1 VELAVGLDWLDPATL
16 LSDSAG
22 AALWIA
28 LAVIFAECGLLVGF
42 FLPGDTLLFTVG
54 LFVSQGLIDHPIWW
68 VCLVLTAGAVV
79 GNLVGYEIGR
89 AVGAPIFDRGRGKLL
104 NPKQVQR
111 TSAFFDRYGG
121 PAIILARF
129 VPVVRTFITVTA
141 GVARMDR
148 RVYLFYSTV
157 GAIVWVWGITLLAW
171 SLGGLTFVQEVVQ
184 PHLDLIVL
192 GAVGISIL
200 PMAVHLLSE
209 RRQRRRDETSTVA
222 SGAAAGSGADVER
235 SANGATAVAPPAADG
250 AAVDRTAMHGTAGD
264 RTAGDRAAV
273 DSSDGVPRT

>member
-1 VELAVGLDWLDPATL
+1 MDLAVGLDWLDPATL
-16 LSDSAG
+16 LSQSAG

-28 LAVIFAECGLLVGF
+28 LGVIFAECGLLVGF

-54 LFVSQGLIDHPIWW
+54 LFVSQGLIDHSIWF

-89 AVGAPIFDRGRGKLL
+89 AVGAPIFDRGRGRLL

-148 RVYLFYSTV
+148 RVYLLYSTL
-157 GAIVWVWGITLLAW
+157 GAILWVWGITLVAW
-171 SLGGLTFVQEVVQ
+171 RLGQVPFVQDFVQ
-184 PHLDLIVL
+184 PNLDLLIL
-192 GAVGISIL
+192 GAVAISVL
-200 PMAVHLLSE
+200 PIAVHLLRE
-209 RRQRRRDETSTVA
+209 RRSRRLEATATDTPPPVNGQATGPATASTVLDTQHTDA
-222 SGAAAGSGADVER
+222 GAASVE
-235 SANGATAVAPPAADG
+235 P
-250 AAVDRTAMHGTAGD
+250 GD
-264 RTAGDRAAV
+264 R
-273 DSSDGVPRT
+273 VPRTSA

>member
-1 VELAVGLDWLDPATL
+1 MDLAVGLDWLDPATL
-16 LSDSAG
+16 LSESAG

-68 VCLVLTAGAVV
+68 VCLVLMAGAVV

-89 AVGAPIFDRGRGKLL
+89 AVGAPIFERGRGKLL

-111 TSAFFDRYGG
+111 TSAFFDRFGG

-141 GVARMDR
+141 GVAKMDR
-148 RVYLFYSTV
+148 RVYLLYSTL
-157 GAIVWVWGITLLAW
+157 GAILWVWGITLVAW
-171 SLGGLTFVQEVVQ
+171 RLGQYQFVKDFVQ
-184 PHLDLIVL
+184 PNLDLLIL
-192 GAVGISIL
+192 GAVGVSVL
-200 PMAVHLLSE
+200 PIAVHLLRE
-209 RRQRRRDETSTVA
+209 RHHRRRAAPVPAPPTGPDSSSESRTQVTTPVDSGEGVSRTST
-222 SGAAAGSGADVER
+222 
-235 SANGATAVAPPAADG
+235 
-250 AAVDRTAMHGTAGD
+250 
-264 RTAGDRAAV
+264 
-273 DSSDGVPRT
+273 